1 MRTVGRGAHRVAPGE
16 VAVRFGGVLQ
26 DPVPEPTD
34 EIRQAAA
41 AIALAENG
49 VVAGDRA
56 AVLRTAGRE
65 NADRDA
71 DQGHAAQR

>member
-1 MRTVGRGAHRVAPGE
+1 MRTVGRGAHRVASGE
-16 VAVRFGGVLQ
+16 VAVRPGGVLQ
-26 DPVPEPTD
+26 DPVSESAD

-41 AIALAENG
+41 AAALAENG

-56 AVLRTAGRE
+56 AVLRPAGGE

-71 DQGHAAQR
+71 HQGHAAER

>member
-1 MRTVGRGAHRVAPGE
+1 MRP
-16 VAVRFGGVLQ
+16 GGVLQ
-26 DPVPEPTD
+26 DPVPKSAD

-41 AIALAENG
+41 TIALAENG

-56 AVLRTAGRE
+56 AVLRPTGRE

-71 DQGHAAQR
+71 DQGHAAQW